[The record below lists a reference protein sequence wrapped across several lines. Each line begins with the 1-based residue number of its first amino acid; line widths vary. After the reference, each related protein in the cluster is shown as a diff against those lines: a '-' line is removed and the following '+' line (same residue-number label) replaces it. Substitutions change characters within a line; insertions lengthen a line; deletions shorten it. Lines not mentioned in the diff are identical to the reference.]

1 MVKTQI
7 ARITGGKAGR
17 LANLSKS
24 EITHFPHVLITH
36 NKRQGHQ
43 VQIYT
48 ENPNQ
53 GIPSEQCIESHLNS
67 IQGDFKLDYTY
78 QHEDNGNGQAPIPIN
93 QGEVYEA
100 NRILKLDNS
109 QLKSDLEE
117 RTAQSESFEKD
128 SISTLEE
135 LEKVK
140 GDYATLSLRSA
151 ELESKNNELEN
162 RNSDLEKCARPLDD
176 PYPIML
182 AYLSDA
188 ADKIDAFE
196 SEIVDKNLTVSNV
209 KSIEAIV
216 RDAKKND
223 IAEDLDDLGRI
234 IDNYYSE
241 SEEELKG
248 FIEIKFEEENKD
260 VYEKYKKL
268 KKSIIQINEG
278 LDKLNSDTHQA
289 IISLMR
295 DQVALEEEF
304 VKTYETNKET
314 FVETYSEKISEYA
327 MALEDELSKKKM
339 KEIAEE
345 MSLEKIPFY
354 INMSEDAEQYTLKFF
369 MPTKRKGGKICDR
382 LVPETMLNEDLV
394 SLVSTSEVENISDD
408 FDSKYNL
415 RFFTLNLPKEL
426 YNEFQVSEIEST
438 MRTSLKTGYKNTNFE
453 EIGLEIDLLYGR
465 EINKHYESPEPMVL
479 ESVRGYL
486 LEKEY
491 TFEQICNS
499 LKINHPE
506 INKTDVKSFAK
517 RALNLLKKD
526 PNYRNNS
533 RNQNKGRNSKS
544 TTHTLIIP
552 DG

>member
-24 EITHFPHVLITH
+24 KITHFPLVQLRY
-36 NKRQGHQ
+36 NKTEGHR
-43 VQIYT
+43 VEIYT

-78 QHEDNGNGQAPIPIN
+78 RHEDNGNGQAPTPIN
-93 QGEVYEA
+93 QREVYED
-100 NRILKLDNS
+100 NRILELENS
-109 QLKSDLEE
+109 ELKSDLEKI
-117 RTAQSESFEKD
+117 TTQSESFEND

-140 GDYATLSLRSA
+140 GDYDTISLRST

-196 SEIVDKNLTVSNV
+196 SEIVNKNLTVSNV

-223 IAEDLDDLGRI
+223 IAEDLDDLGKI
-234 IDNYYSE
+234 IENYYSE
-241 SEEELKG
+241 SEEDLKG
-248 FIEIKFEEENKD
+248 FIEIKFEEENQED
-260 VYEKYKKL
+260 YENYKEK
-268 KKSIIQINEG
+268 KKSVIAINESIN
-278 LDKLNSDTHQA
+278 KLNPDTHQA
-289 IISLMR
+289 FISLMR
-295 DQVALEEEF
+295 DQVALEEEV
-304 VKTYETNKET
+304 VKAYEINKET

-327 MALEDELSKKKM
+327 MALEDELDKKKM

-345 MSLEKIPFY
+345 MDLEKIPFY

-394 SLVSTSEVENISDD
+394 SLVSKSEVENISDD

-426 YNEFQVSEIEST
+426 YKEFQVSEIEST

-453 EIGLEIDLLYGR
+453 EIGLGIDLLFGR
-465 EINKHYESPEPMVL
+465 EINKHYKSPEPIVL
-479 ESVRGYL
+479 ESVKGYL
-486 LEKEY
+486 LENAY
-491 TFEQICNS
+491 TFEQICDS
-499 LKINHPE
+499 LREDHPE
-506 INKTDVKSFAK
+506 INETDAKSFAK
-517 RALNLLKKD
+517 RALNILKKD
-526 PNYRNNS
+526 SNYHNNS
-533 RNQNKGRNSKS
+533 SNRNKGRDSKP
-544 TTHTLIIP
+544 TTHTLKIP